1 MSQRIRITPEEL
13 KGASTAITKKGNQA
27 VELINE
33 VRTQVNNIRDSWEG
47 AAQISFFEN
56 FEGMKELFDQF
67 PEIVNGIGMQLNA
80 AAETIE
86 TADAEVSKMFKG

>member
-13 KGASTAITKKGNQA
+13 RGASTAITTKGDQA

-33 VRTQVNNIRDSWEG
+33 VRTQINNIRDSWEG

-67 PEIVNGIGMQLNA
+67 PEIVKGIGMQLNA

-86 TADAEVSKMFKG
+86 AADAEVSKMFKG

>member
-13 KGASTAITKKGNQA
+13 KGASTVITKKGNQA